1 MSLLVQSS
9 IEGILDRAFKEKG
22 KLRAGNN
29 LSYHCPFCF
38 HRKRK
43 MEVCLEEP
51 YPFHCWTCDTKG
63 FGISR
68 LVNKMNCSSVIK
80 DELKKLNLREDSTV
94 VKKEIISGE
103 IPPLILPDG
112 FKSLTYSSLLFLS
125 LLAEMVLT
133 TKKVVTMATMMTRP
147 TTTPIIIKLWR
158 AANINEQEKVRN
170 QKIH

>member
-1 MSLLVQSS
+1 MCIQDV
-9 IEGILDRAFKEKG
+9 A
-22 KLRAGNN
+22 
-29 LSYHCPFCF
+29 
-38 HRKRK
+38 
-43 MEVCLEEP
+43 
-51 YPFHCWTCDTKG
+51 T
-63 FGISR
+63 
-68 LVNKMNCSSVIK
+68 
-80 DELKKLNLREDSTV
+80 
-94 VKKEIISGE
+94 
-103 IPPLILPDG
+103 G